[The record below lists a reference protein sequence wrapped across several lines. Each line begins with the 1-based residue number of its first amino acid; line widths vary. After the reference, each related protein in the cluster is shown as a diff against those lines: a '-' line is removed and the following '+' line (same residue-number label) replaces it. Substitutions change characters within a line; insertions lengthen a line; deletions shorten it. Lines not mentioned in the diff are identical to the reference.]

1 AGRSRVG
8 RRQGTICADL
18 GDQGLASPSSNSTSS
33 SLRPS
38 TRPLTWWI
46 SHPTLAFPF
55 WSDLMVIW
63 ITPLPA
69 APLTLTF
76 LLSDLPLIFST
87 SAGLILYV
95 TTIDSPAST
104 FTTLGS
110 LSGAYSRFLPST
122 FLSSAVTTVTA
133 NARTAELNR
142 TRIRNSCCGA
152 ATIPSAAEQPLFGFR
167 RW

>member
-1 AGRSRVG
+1 PNSPYLTSPFHKVVLRAGSKCSTFCEAVG
-8 RRQGTICADL
+8 RPQMGSARPV
-18 GDQGLASPSSNSTSS
+18 ASAYSNSTSS

-69 APLTLTF
+69 AALTVTS
-76 LLSDLPLIFST
+76 LLSDLPLVSST
-87 SAGLILYV
+87 SAGLILCV
-95 TTIDSPAST
+95 TTIDSPALT

-110 LSGAYSRFLPST
+110 LSGAYSCFLPSA

-133 NARTAELNR
+133 NATTA
-142 TRIRNSCCGA
+142 
-152 ATIPSAAEQPLFGFR
+152 
-167 RW
+167 